1 MTLGEKLTKIRKQNK
16 LSLGKLSELSGV
28 GKTHLW
34 SIEKDRTNPSLP
46 ILKKLAKTY
55 HISLGEL
62 VSEDWVIV
70 NTSDKIMNI
79 VQSLNKSDQEKVL
92 KFLEIFFRS

>member
-1 MTLGEKLTKIRKQNK
+1 MTLGEKLKNFRKQNK

-34 SIEKDRTNPSLP
+34 SIEKDKTNPSLS
-46 ILKKLAKTY
+46 ILEKLANTY
-55 HISLGEL
+55 HISVGEL
-62 VSEDWVIV
+62 VSEDWVVV

-79 VQSLNKSDQEKVL
+79 VQSLNESDQEKVL
-92 KFLEIFFRS
+92 KVLEILFR

>member
-1 MTLGEKLTKIRKQNK
+1 MTLGEKLKTLRKQNK

-34 SIEKDRTNPSLP
+34 SIEKDRTNPSLS
-46 ILKKLAKTY
+46 ILEKLSNTY
-55 HISLGEL
+55 HISVGEL
-62 VSEDWVIV
+62 VSEDWVVV

-79 VQSLNKSDQEKVL
+79 VQSLNESDQEKVL
-92 KFLEIFFRS
+92 KVLEILFR